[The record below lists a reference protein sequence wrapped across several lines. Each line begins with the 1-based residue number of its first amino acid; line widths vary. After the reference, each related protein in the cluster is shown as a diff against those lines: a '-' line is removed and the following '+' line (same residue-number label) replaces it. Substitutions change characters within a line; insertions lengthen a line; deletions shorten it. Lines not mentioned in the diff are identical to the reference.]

1 MATKKALYEK
11 NNIQQ
16 KHSCE
21 HKFILIGYI
30 QKSYSSAQTLNLLY
44 KKKSVW
50 GELDLISTNKQTILT
65 YYC

>member
-44 KKKSVW
+44 KKKSV
-50 GELDLISTNKQTILT
+50 
-65 YYC
+65 